1 MLAWVFAR
9 CAGHGAATETP
20 IGIIPPVG
28 PDGIDT
34 RGLQVSDADMA
45 ELLRVETEEWKAQL
59 PQFEQH
65 LGQFENLPDELHAQL
80 RALRERL
87 G

>member
-1 MLAWVFAR
+1 MPEQIF

-34 RGLQVSDADMA
+34 RGLDVSEEDKA

-59 PQFEQH
+59 PQFQAH
-65 LGQFENLPDELHAQL
+65 YARFDHLPDELHAQL
-80 RALRERL
+80 KALEQRL